1 MDSRNVIRL
10 RQLQMSKYVFAG
22 GGTAGHVLPSVR
34 VALHLRARH
43 AEIFYVGSA
52 NSFEESLCAHHGIP
66 FHAVTTAKFDRS
78 RKLSVIT
85 ALAANVRG
93 ILQARRILRKIRPHG
108 IFTSGGFAS
117 VPVVIAG
124 RSLALRSIIV
134 HACDLSLGLAN
145 TLCLPFASRLSC
157 TFEQTVAEKGRGKA
171 FLAGPIVEAALLQ
184 VAPKSVKAKP
194 QLLVYGGS
202 QGSKVFNAKVRASL
216 DALLVRF
223 DIVHVCGKGNIDP
236 TLANLSGYR
245 QYDYVMDFMDILKSS
260 DIAICRAGSN
270 SLWEL
275 ILTRTPHLAVPLP
288 ASISRG
294 DQLENCKYFEKKGA
308 TRWMPQ
314 PDFEASDLAS
324 VLAGILDQSAGIT
337 SRMAALAPE
346 RPAVEI
352 IADELTKGHP

>member
-1 MDSRNVIRL
+1 MT
-10 RQLQMSKYVFAG
+10 KYVFAG

-34 VALHLRARH
+34 VALHLRAQQ
-43 AEIFYVGSA
+43 AEIFYIGSA

-78 RKLSVIT
+78 RKLSAVT
-85 ALAANVRG
+85 ASVANIRG
-93 ILQARRILRKIRPHG
+93 ILQARGILRKIRPDG

-117 VPVVIAG
+117 VPVVVAG
-124 RSLALRSIIV
+124 RSLGLRSIIV

-145 TLCLPFASRLSC
+145 TVCLPFASRLSC
-157 TFEQTVAEKGRGKA
+157 TFERTVAEKGRGKA
-171 FLAGPIVEAALLQ
+171 FLAGPIVDSAALQ
-184 VAPKSVKAKP
+184 VAPKPVKAKP

-202 QGSKVFNAKVRASL
+202 QGSMVFNAKLRASL
-216 DALLVRF
+216 DTLRARF
-223 DIVHVCGKGNIDP
+223 DIVHVCGKGHIDS
-236 TLANLSGYR
+236 TLANLPGYR
-245 QYDYVMDFMDILKSS
+245 QYDYVMDFMDVLKSS
-260 DIAICRAGSN
+260 DIAICRAGSS

-294 DQLENCKYFEKKGA
+294 DQLENCKYFETKGV

-314 PDFEASDLAS
+314 PDFEAADLAS
-324 VLAGILDQSAGIT
+324 VLAGILDQSGEIT
-337 SRMAALAPE
+337 NRMAALAPK

-352 IADELTKGHP
+352 IADELASAHP

>member
-1 MDSRNVIRL
+1 MDKRNGIRL
-10 RQLQMSKYVFAG
+10 NSSQMSKYVFAG

-34 VALHLRARH
+34 VALHLRARQ
-43 AEIFYVGSA
+43 AEISYIGSA
-52 NSFEESLCAHHGIP
+52 NSFEESLCSHHGIP
-66 FHAVTTAKFDRS
+66 FQSVTTAKFDRS
-78 RKLSVIT
+78 RKLSVVT
-85 ALAANVRG
+85 AFVSNIRG
-93 ILQARRILRKIRPHG
+93 ILQARRILRKIRPDG

-124 RSLALRSIIV
+124 RSLGLHSIIV

-157 TFEQTVAEKGRGKA
+157 TFEQTVSEKGHGKA
-171 FLAGPIVEAALLQ
+171 FLAGPIVDSALLQ

-202 QGSKVFNAKVRASL
+202 QGSMVFNTKVRASL
-216 DALLVRF
+216 DALRARF
-223 DIVHVCGKGNIDP
+223 DVVHVCGKGNIDS
-236 TLANLSGYR
+236 TLANLPGYR
-245 QYDYVMDFMDILKSS
+245 QYDYVMDFMDVLKSS

-294 DQLENCKYFEKKGA
+294 DQLENCKYFEKKGV

-324 VLAGILDQSAGIT
+324 VLAGILDQSAEIT
-337 SRMAALAPE
+337 SRMAALAPK

-352 IADELTKGHP
+352 IADELTKGHS

>member
-1 MDSRNVIRL
+1 MT
-10 RQLQMSKYVFAG
+10 KYVFAG

-34 VALHLRARH
+34 VALHLRAQQ
-43 AEIFYVGSA
+43 AEIFYIGSA
-52 NSFEESLCAHHGIP
+52 NSFEELLCAHHRIP

-78 RKLSVIT
+78 RKLSAVT
-85 ALAANVRG
+85 AFAANIRG
-93 ILQARRILRKIRPHG
+93 ILQARRILRKIRPDG

-124 RSLALRSIIV
+124 RSLGLRRIIV

-157 TFEQTVAEKGRGKA
+157 TFERTVAEKGRGKA
-171 FLAGPIVEAALLQ
+171 FLAGPIVDSAALQ
-184 VAPKSVKAKP
+184 AAPKPVKAKP

-202 QGSKVFNAKVRASL
+202 QGSMVFNAKVRASL
-216 DALLVRF
+216 DALRARF
-223 DIVHVCGKGNIDP
+223 DIVHVCGKGHIDP
-236 TLANLSGYR
+236 TLANLPGYR
-245 QYDYVMDFMDILKSS
+245 QYDYVMDFMDILKFS
-260 DIAICRAGSN
+260 DIAICRAGSS

-294 DQLENCKYFEKKGA
+294 DQLENCKYFETKGV
-308 TRWMPQ
+308 TRWMAQ
-314 PDFEASDLAS
+314 PDFEAADLAS
-324 VLAGILDQSAGIT
+324 VLSGILDQSGEIT
-337 SRMAALAPE
+337 SRMAALAPK

-352 IADELTKGHP
+352 IADELARVRP

>member
-1 MDSRNVIRL
+1 MT
-10 RQLQMSKYVFAG
+10 KYVFAG

-34 VALHLRARH
+34 VALHLRAQQ
-43 AEIFYVGSA
+43 AEIFYIGSA
-52 NSFEESLCAHHGIP
+52 NSFEESLCAHHKIP

-78 RKLSVIT
+78 RKLSAVT
-85 ALAANVRG
+85 AFAANVRG
-93 ILQARRILRKIRPHG
+93 ILQARRILRKIRPDG

-124 RSLALRSIIV
+124 RSLGLRRIIV

-157 TFEQTVAEKGRGKA
+157 TFEPTVAEKGRGKA
-171 FLAGPIVEAALLQ
+171 FLAGPIVDSAALQ
-184 VAPKSVKAKP
+184 AAPKPVKAKP

-202 QGSKVFNAKVRASL
+202 QGSMVFNAKVRASL
-216 DALLVRF
+216 DALRARF
-223 DIVHVCGKGNIDP
+223 DIVHVCGKGHIDP
-236 TLANLSGYR
+236 TLANLPGYR

-260 DIAICRAGSN
+260 DIAICRAGSS

-294 DQLENCKYFEKKGA
+294 DQLENCKYFETKGV

-314 PDFEASDLAS
+314 PDFEAADLAS
-324 VLAGILDQSAGIT
+324 VLSGILDQSGEIT
-337 SRMAALAPE
+337 SRMAALAPK

-352 IADELTKGHP
+352 IADELARARP